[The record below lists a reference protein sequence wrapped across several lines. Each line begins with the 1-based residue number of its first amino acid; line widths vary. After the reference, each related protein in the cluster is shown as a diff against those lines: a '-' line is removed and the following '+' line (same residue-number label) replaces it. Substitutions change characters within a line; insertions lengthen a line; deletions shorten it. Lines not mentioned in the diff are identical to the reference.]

1 MVNTDYSYITRGC
14 FGPKPPAAVGR
25 DRLTGGYFLRTRRS
39 WERIDRDEAEAL
51 LASLKDLLEPV
62 PYEVV

>member
-25 DRLTGGYFLRTRRS
+25 DRLTGQLFLRTRNS
-39 WERIDRDEAEAL
+39 WQRIGRDEAEAL
-51 LASLKDLLEPV
+51 LGSLKDLLEPV